1 MIALDPNLLNMSY
14 NNVLVTVAEN
24 REHLIT
30 YPNQFLIL
38 ALGEYSVAFPPNR
51 FSRGSEHSLNRQ
63 ED

>member
-1 MIALDPNLLNMSY
+1 MIAWDPNLLNTIMY
-14 NNVLVTVAEN
+14 CNLLLKTEN
-24 REHLIT
+24 IT